1 MKDIQNFITE
11 KKEYNCNY
19 NEDDLKCLLGALA
32 FIKVSSNEHN
42 LCEVLG
48 IDNKVF
54 HELYDD
60 LSEIVDD
67 SININSKVEKLY
79 NK

>member
-32 FIKVSSNEHN
+32 FIKVSSNDHN

-54 HELYDD
+54 DELYDD
-60 LSEIVDD
+60 LLEIVDD
-67 SININSKVEKLY
+67 SNINSKVEKLY